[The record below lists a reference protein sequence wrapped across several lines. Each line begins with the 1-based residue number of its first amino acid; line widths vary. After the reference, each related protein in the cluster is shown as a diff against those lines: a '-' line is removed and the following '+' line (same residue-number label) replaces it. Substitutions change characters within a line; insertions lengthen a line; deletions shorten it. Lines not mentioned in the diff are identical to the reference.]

1 MIEFVVLAECSYAQC
16 RIYLDEQMRFES
28 SNKKSVAIYNLPFL
42 YRLSERSLSIES
54 LRQALRQITKKHSIL
69 RTCLRFDTIHGNL
82 IQYVQNKD
90 WFELDVSIID
100 DDNHLKMIFNDEMTN
115 RRHFDLN
122 EGRVFRCHI
131 LRRRSSS
138 VQNDDLLSVNDWIIF
153 NFHHIAFDGESE
165 QIFLDDLQQFYN
177 DEQKGNNQQTILQYI
192 DCKSIN
198 KDLSRIIFYWI
209 ILDTIHEQ
217 QMDMTK
223 AKMYW
228 RQVFQN
234 YTIEKSMTLPVD
246 REFSPNNPNTGQ
258 GFSVTMD
265 FNRNIVN
272 QLVDYASDLNVTL
285 YQVCLTIY
293 YIFLFKLTGGEQDL
307 VVGIVQSNRYRP
319 ELRCLIGMF
328 VNTLPMLIHLD
339 LQDTFEQ
346 LLNKVSTMIVESQPH
361 SYLPYQQIIDQI
373 IHKQNFIETMFTL
386 DEDRPTSVRLNDGS
400 AFESCSIH
408 SFNDIGILTN
418 GVAMFDMT
426 LSMEYNPK
434 IHSLRAELTA
444 STDLFH
450 SSTVL
455 NIARRFHLLIEQLFS
470 SVDIVSTKQSIGD
483 LSLTLPEEFL
493 CLQSELITTNH
504 IIGRAS
510 FSQMRIWFDQQ
521 INFQSKKRINNISF
535 FYEIIEGSLSIQRF
549 HRALRSV
556 VLKHSSLRTFL
567 FFDSSTDCLLQ
578 QIVEAKDDEEELFVF
593 IEHPI
598 QMDMDIKSIIFDN
611 HSDFDLSNNCALSVH
626 CFIQE
631 NADKD
636 VLPEGNFVVFNFDQS
651 LFDVRSLNI
660 FSRDLSIAYQSETT
674 FSCNSNEF
682 RYIDCEIN

>member
-1 MIEFVVLAECSYAQC
+1 
-16 RIYLDEQMRFES
+16 
-28 SNKKSVAIYNLPFL
+28 
-42 YRLSERSLSIES
+42 
-54 LRQALRQITKKHSIL
+54 
-69 RTCLRFDTIHGNL
+69 
-82 IQYVQNKD
+82 
-90 WFELDVSIID
+90 
-100 DDNHLKMIFNDEMTN
+100 
-115 RRHFDLN
+115 
-122 EGRVFRCHI
+122 
-131 LRRRSSS
+131 
-138 VQNDDLLSVNDWIIF
+138 
-153 NFHHIAFDGESE
+153 
-165 QIFLDDLQQFYN
+165 
-177 DEQKGNNQQTILQYI
+177 
-192 DCKSIN
+192 
-198 KDLSRIIFYWI
+198 
-209 ILDTIHEQ
+209 
-217 QMDMTK
+217 MDMTT
-223 AKMYW
+223 AKIYW
-228 RQVFQN
+228 RQAFHN
-234 YTIEKSMTLPVD
+234 YKRKKPMSLPFD
-246 REFSPNNPNTGQ
+246 RQFSPNKIKTGE
-258 GFSVTMD
+258 GFRVGMYFSSD
-265 FNRNIVN
+265 IVN
-272 QLVDYASDLNVTL
+272 QLVDYASYFHVTL

-293 YIFLFKLTGGEQDL
+293 SIFVFKLTGGEQDL
-307 VVGIVQSNRYRP
+307 IVGIVQANRYRP
-319 ELRCLIGMF
+319 EFRSLIGMF
-328 VNTLPMLIHLD
+328 VNTIPLWIHLHP
-339 LQDTFEQ
+339 QDTFEQ
-346 LLNKVSTMIVESQPH
+346 LLNKVSTMIVESQPY
-361 SYLPYQQIIDQI
+361 SNLPYQHILDEI
-373 IHKQNFIETMFTL
+373 IHKENFIETMFTL
-386 DEDRPTSVRLNDGS
+386 DEDPPTTVRLNDGS
-400 AFESCSIH
+400 VIESCSIH
-408 SFNDIGILTN
+408 SFNQIGLLTN
-418 GVAMFDMT
+418 GVSMFDMT

-434 IHSLRAELTA
+434 RNSLRGELIA

-455 NIARRFHLLIEQLFS
+455 NMARRFHLLIEQLFS
-470 SVDIVSTKQSIGD
+470 SVDIAPTKQSICD